1 MKTSRCSWG
10 AAAEVDA
17 IREQQ
22 LKLTKSGHSL
32 AWLHETSA
40 HQRHYHTR
48 MLVHQGRGLGQTHV
62 DVVKEVRP
70 QKHTVYMYVCLQQ
83 REIFVRHTVL
93 TRMEVRAPQT
103 SALWRELQA
112 LVIINPTS
120 QCVTTVCIS
129 WSAGE
134 HQWSSFFQ
142 TLISQDQATG
152 FTPQVSCIDF
162 SILGRFFD
170 CTIWTCLLSDY
181 KWL

>member
-1 MKTSRCSWG
+1 MYFVLRVCDHKQTQMVSSW
-10 AAAEVDA
+10 V
-17 IREQQ
+17 
-22 LKLTKSGHSL
+22 
-32 AWLHETSA
+32 WPCETSA
-40 HQRHYHTR
+40 QQRRYHTR
-48 MLVHQGRGLGQTHV
+48 AVGASEYGARHGTPDSRSVRGETSEAYL
-62 DVVKEVRP
+62 
-70 QKHTVYMYVCLQQ
+70 CLQW
-83 REIFVRHTVL
+83 RENCRVHTVL

-103 SALWRELQA
+103 SALWRELQV

-120 QCVTTVCIS
+120 QCVTTVGIS

-134 HQWSSFFQ
+134 HHWSSFFQ
-142 TLISQDQATG
+142 TLISQDQAAG